1 MFRKYVERNLRELI
15 EERDIK
21 IGELNKTIEFVQK
34 EKELYAEE
42 KLNKLRKE
50 MQKSL
55 TESDIIRE
63 KLESENK
70 IFKMIFE
77 KLVVNINKK

>member
-1 MFRKYVERNLRELI
+1 MFRKSVERNLRESI

-21 IGELNKTIEFVQK
+21 IGELNKTIEFAQK
-34 EKELYAEE
+34 DKEIYAEE

-70 IFKMIFE
+70 IYKMIFE